1 MKDFS
6 THKHSH
12 TLEDG
17 RGVWRVQRLWELARG
32 LPVEQ
37 VAIADIVEFEQDCWF
52 GGRAPS
58 CREVAEHAHRIF
70 EADLSFPII
79 LSSQGHLMD
88 GGHRI
93 AKAHLAGQSHIQAV
107 RFETDPEPDEVREE

>member
-17 RGVWRVQRLWELARG
+17 RAVWRVERLWKLARG
-32 LPVEQ
+32 LGVEQ
-37 VAIADIVEFEQDCWF
+37 VAIADIAEFEQDCWF

-58 CREVAEHAHRIF
+58 CREVAEHARRIF
-70 EADLSFPII
+70 EADLSFPIL
-79 LSSQGHLMD
+79 LSSSGRLMD
-88 GGHRI
+88 GGHRV
-93 AKAHLAGQSHIQAV
+93 AKAWLSGHSHISAV
-107 RFETDPEPDEVREE
+107 RFKTDPEPDEVRPE